1 MKIRLIDS
9 LKFYQRNLSE
19 LSYTL
24 TAEKKNAVKKVD
36 WKILKW
42 TLLVL
47 HCLPISEFKK
57 ER

>member
-24 TAEKKNAVKKVD
+24 TAEEKNAVKKVD
-36 WKILKW
+36 WKILEW

-47 HCLPISEFKK
+47 HCLPISEFEK

>member
-24 TAEKKNAVKKVD
+24 TAEEKNAVKKVD
-36 WKILKW
+36 
-42 TLLVL
+42 
-47 HCLPISEFKK
+47 
-57 ER
+57 

>member
-24 TAEKKNAVKKVD
+24 TTEKKNAVKKVD
-36 WKILKW
+36 
-42 TLLVL
+42 
-47 HCLPISEFKK
+47 
-57 ER
+57 